1 MRADCVWN
9 QLCDWRIETFCSTPA
24 DLQGLEGGW
33 GLNQSP
39 MAKDLIN
46 YAYGSLHKNP
56 KGWTLES
63 FWVGEHMESWA
74 KWCAGSGCGSDPLPL
89 GRWSQN

>member
-1 MRADCVWN
+1 MRADCTGN
-9 QLCDWRIETFCSTPA
+9 QLCDWRIETFSSTPA
-24 DLQGLEGGW
+24 DLQGLERGW

-63 FWVGEHMESWA
+63 FWVGEHMGKVVCWEWVW
-74 KWCAGSGCGSDPLPL
+74 K
-89 GRWSQN
+89 